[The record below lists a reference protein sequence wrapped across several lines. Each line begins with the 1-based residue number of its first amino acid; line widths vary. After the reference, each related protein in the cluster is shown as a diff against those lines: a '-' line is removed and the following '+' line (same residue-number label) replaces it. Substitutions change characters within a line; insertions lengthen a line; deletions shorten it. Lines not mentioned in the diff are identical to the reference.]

1 MKTGLEIKTG
11 FFPLAWFLFFVATTI
26 EINGEKHKKKWGE
39 TFFSLPPGEY
49 QVKISFPYLGI
60 AECGANEIKVSL
72 TEGQKRRVIYNMPP
86 WMLAKGRIK
95 MS

>member
-1 MKTGLEIKTG
+1 MQTGIEIKTE
-11 FFPLAWFLFFVATTI
+11 FFPLAWFLHFVTPII

-49 QVKISFPYLGI
+49 QVKISFPYLAM
-60 AECGANEIKVSL
+60 AECGANEITVPLS
-72 TEGQKRRVIYNMPP
+72 EGQKRIVKYYMPP
-86 WMLAKGRIK
+86 WVMLPGNIK